1 MSKSPLQNDPAKRKE
16 GVYSI
21 SWMTSNVQI
30 AALSARKKETEYL
43 CCFVIPFT
51 NCHLAA
57 AKEYMAVARI
67 ALL

>member
-1 MSKSPLQNDPAKRKE
+1 MTLQNEKKE
-16 GVYSI
+16 AYSI
-21 SWMTSNVQI
+21 SWMASNVQI